1 MNIIWEKFFGE
12 GYLQRQRS
20 LRQPSRCRRA
30 ALGGADAPVEGKKKN
45 GGCRRPP
52 GGEESLLYCIKIKN
66 RIS

>member
-30 ALGGADAPVEGKKKN
+30 ALGGADAPVEGKKRMEAV
-45 GGCRRPP
+45 GGPP
-52 GGEESLLYCIKIKN
+52 AGKSPCYIA
-66 RIS
+66 